1 MLLLL
6 LLLLLVS
13 VGGLN
18 SASRSM
24 SKSEEDIL

>member
-1 MLLLL
+1 MLL